1 MTLAPASSHP
11 HAPREAPALTGMAD
25 AVLAE
30 VAARLEDYAE
40 TGRAATIELT
50 AMPLTTEDRAELE
63 AWLGRGEVAVTI
75 ESAGHSEIWETR
87 FSGVWFVRHFGEGDR
102 IATESIEIA
111 DAPLIV
117 RSHPA
122 DMRAAARRLA
132 ALCADQST
140 RTRRDA

>member
-1 MTLAPASSHP
+1 MTSASTSSTP

-30 VAARLEDYAE
+30 IAARMEDYIE
-40 TGRAATIELT
+40 TGRSAAIELT
-50 AMPLTTEDRAELE
+50 AMPLTNEDRADLE
-63 AWLGRGEVAVTI
+63 VRLGRGEVAVTI

-102 IATESIEIA
+102 VATESIEIA
-111 DAPLIV
+111 EAPLIV

-132 ALCADQST
+132 ALCAEQSA
-140 RTRRDA
+140 RTPHDA